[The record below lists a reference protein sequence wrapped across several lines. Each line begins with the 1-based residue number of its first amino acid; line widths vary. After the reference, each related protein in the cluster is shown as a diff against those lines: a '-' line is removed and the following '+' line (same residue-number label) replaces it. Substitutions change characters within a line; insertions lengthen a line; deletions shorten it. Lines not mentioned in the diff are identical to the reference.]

1 MRIKRNN
8 KSESKTELFLVHFF
22 YKKTMKIHTFYMQHD
37 ILHNIRKKQ
46 KMNDFCADLLNY

>member
-1 MRIKRNN
+1 
-8 KSESKTELFLVHFF
+8 
-22 YKKTMKIHTFYMQHD
+22 MKIHTFYMQHD